1 MFADQTVRGFIERL
15 GGKRGILIVNISI
28 EKDNGL
34 TVVSASGK
42 MDAANCGTLEGAL
55 DKVIADGCTTI
66 ILNLD
71 GLLYISSAGLRVLLK
86 TAKNLRS
93 DGTFVLCAL
102 SENVKEIIEMSGF
115 SNFMNI
121 YADISAAKTAIKLS

>member
-1 MFADQTVRGFIERL
+1 M
-15 GGKRGILIVNISI
+15 NISI

-34 TVVSASGK
+34 AVVSASGK
-42 MDAANCGTLEGAL
+42 LDAVNCGELEGAL
-55 DKVIADGCTTI
+55 DEIIADGGAAI

-86 TAKNLRS
+86 TAKNLRNT
-93 DGTFVLCAL
+93 GTFVLCAL

-121 YADISAAKTAIKLS
+121 YKDISAAKLAIKS

>member
-1 MFADQTVRGFIERL
+1 M
-15 GGKRGILIVNISI
+15 KISI

-42 MDAANCGTLEGAL
+42 MDAANCGELEGAL
-55 DKVIADGCTTI
+55 DRIITGGGTTI

-93 DGTFVLCAL
+93 AGIFVLCAL

-121 YADISAAKTAIKLS
+121 YSDISAAKLAIRSL